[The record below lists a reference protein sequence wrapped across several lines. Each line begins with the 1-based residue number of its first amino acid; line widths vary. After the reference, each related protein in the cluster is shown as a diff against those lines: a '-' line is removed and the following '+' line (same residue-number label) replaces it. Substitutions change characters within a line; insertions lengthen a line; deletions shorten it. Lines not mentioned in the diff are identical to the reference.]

1 MFPKG
6 FWAKLVAQALTTPYL
21 ALLMVMS
28 VLLTIASFYTTLIG
42 LSDFTPNVVL
52 AAFITMAIQ
61 SLLFVTSWRLGF
73 MFADKEPLAWV
84 DISVFTVCFLLSV
97 FFSFASLFNVVFS
110 KEQQELARITR
121 VHNGVTEAITDIGE
135 KARERRR
142 ELVQDLIKSPE
153 YAAWTDNVTAVA
165 DLAADSQAILAK
177 VFAESHERR
186 RLRAEQLA
194 REAQDVAA
202 SDKTLARGL
211 RDAEADLERV
221 DARRGPLEDGLAG
234 LRAQLAAAEDAVIAK
249 QHEMDA
255 EERGV
260 GTTGKPTRGP
270 VWAALNKEQQR
281 LIANRD
287 AIKNRIGLEE
297 GRRKELDTE
306 RSAVQTRI
314 DQIREQQLGLGTRIG
329 SAAKAAEEARRD
341 AAAAGAT
348 PTGLDQSVDT
358 VRANLVKFATTLN
371 LAPFDEAAAWCQRLF
386 TDMAAI
392 PLLEQKVKGLS
403 CDRGS
408 MMTLLSPINEAA
420 EALAA
425 VERDCLSGGES
436 AKTVD
441 ELSFDDALTYGR
453 SCLDAASLPAA
464 DTRRERRELDRLKR
478 EESPQASPFT
488 KTTNALLA
496 GEKLAIFALLIAL
509 AIDLLVLFVGLI
521 GARAV
526 EADVEPPVD
535 PVRPTDSPQVR
546 LYKRVLAATH
556 AVNERIDGARFD
568 HRVVLS
574 DIPEEGGDRELA
586 RQFLVGNI
594 AKGLVQPVPRQDP
607 QQDNQDKEFLL
618 RYGTAQ
624 RLRTWLA
631 EAAEPFALP
640 PTPTPRAAAPNPFTV
655 ESRTEAAPPARPKP
669 APSAPQTIDDLAIDD
684 LDRDFIP
691 VGRLDLVSESTPVP
705 NQSAAGARDVPP
717 VGPAPPR
724 PADNPAAGQPDTGGD
739 GLDGLFR

>member
-28 VLLTIASFYTTLIG
+28 VLLTVASFFTTLVG
-42 LSDFTPNVVL
+42 LADFAPNIVL

-84 DISVFTVCFLLSV
+84 DIGVFAVCFVLSV
-97 FFSFASLFNVVFS
+97 FFSFTSLFNVVFS
-110 KEQQELARITR
+110 PPQQELARITR
-121 VHNGVTEAITDIGE
+121 VHNGVAEAITSIGE

-153 YAAWTDNVTAVA
+153 YAAWAGNVTAVA

-177 VFAESHERR
+177 VFVESHERR
-186 RLRAEQLA
+186 RLRAEQLT
-194 REAQDVAA
+194 REAQDIAA
-202 SDKTLARGL
+202 SDKTLTRAL
-211 RDAEADLERV
+211 RDAEAELARTDT
-221 DARRGPLEDGLAG
+221 RRGPMEDGLAG
-234 LRAQLAAAEDAVIAK
+234 LHTQLVAAEDAVIAK
-249 QHEMDA
+249 EHEMDA

-260 GTTGKPTRGP
+260 GSTGRPKRGP
-270 VWAALNKEQQR
+270 VWTALNKEYQR

-287 AIKNRIGLEE
+287 AIKNRIGLED

-306 RSAVQTRI
+306 RSAIQGRI
-314 DQIREQQLGLGTRIG
+314 DQIREQQLGLGARIT
-329 SAAKAAEEARRD
+329 SATKVAEEARRD
-341 AAAAGAT
+341 AAEAGTT
-348 PTGLDQSVDT
+348 PTGLDESVET
-358 VRANLVKFATTLN
+358 LRANLNKFATNLN
-371 LAPFDEAAAWCQRLF
+371 LAPFDEAAAWCQRLL

-392 PLLEQKVKGLS
+392 PLLEPKVKGLS
-403 CDRGS
+403 CERGS
-408 MMTLLSPINEAA
+408 MMTFMSPINDAA
-420 EALAA
+420 KALAA
-425 VERDCLSGGES
+425 VERDCLSGSES

-453 SCLDAASLPAA
+453 SCVEAANLPAA

-478 EESPQASPFT
+478 EESPEASPFT

-496 GEKLAIFALLIAL
+496 GEKLAVFALLIAL

-535 PVRPTDSPQVR
+535 PVRSTDSPQVR
-546 LYKRVLAATH
+546 LYKRVLAASH
-556 AVNERIDGARFD
+556 SANERIDGARFD

-594 AKGLVQPVPRQDP
+594 AKGLVQPVPRPDP
-607 QQDNQDKEFLL
+607 QEDKQDKEFLL

-631 EAAEPFALP
+631 EATEPFVMP
-640 PTPTPRAAAPNPFTV
+640 PTPRAAVPTPSKV
-655 ESRTEAAPPARPKP
+655 EPRIEAAPAARPKP
-669 APSAPQTIDDLAIDD
+669 APLAPQTIDDLD
-684 LDRDFIP
+684 LDFIP
-691 VGRLDLVSESTPVP
+691 VGRLDLVSESKPAP
-705 NQSAAGARDVPP
+705 NQSASAAADPPP

-724 PADNPAAGQPDTGGD
+724 PAANPAAGQGDEGSD
-739 GLDGLFR
+739 GLDGLWR